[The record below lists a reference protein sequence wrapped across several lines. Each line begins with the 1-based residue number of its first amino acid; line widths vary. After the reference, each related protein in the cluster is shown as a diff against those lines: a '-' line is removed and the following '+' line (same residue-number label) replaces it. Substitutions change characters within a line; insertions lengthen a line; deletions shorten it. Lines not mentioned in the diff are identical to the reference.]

1 MRRCFTRVK
10 RNKFVAGVDVFYC
23 KLLVVYFLWRGI
35 VRSKRSRPTLRDRV
49 RETGSA
55 LDVWLV
61 PHMRLVDASFS
72 HYSSHG
78 IYNGC

>member
-1 MRRCFTRVK
+1 MLLRVLMFSIA
-10 RNKFVAGVDVFYC
+10 NLY
-23 KLLVVYFLWRGI
+23 VVYFLWRGI
-35 VRSKRSRPTLRDRV
+35 VRSKRFRPALRDLV
-49 RETGSA
+49 HETGSA

-72 HYSSHG
+72 HYISHE